1 MHRRR
6 IGNME
11 IAGWGHAAG
20 RLILRVGYSDRIIA
34 QLIPD
39 ILRIIVETKQLGL
52 KTSAALY
59 LLGSGRQKAM
69 LAGYYN
75 VQWSQLETYVEI
87 SPSIQVGPDPQLPI
101 RRILVPIAGA
111 TDDPIGALAVYV
123 GNEEEGDYAH
133 LDVLNALVGDIS
145 TVILA
150 KQEQELRTAVSP
162 APDGRPLQAAEGD
175 GHVLHENIFH
185 LLRMTV
191 DNFPGGVCALDEDLT
206 VAMTNKRFYEI
217 LDLPAERF
225 PVGCSFKDILR
236 FNAARGEYGPGDI
249 EELAQDRIRHVKLFL
264 EHSFDRDTATGL
276 VLEVRSAPS
285 PGGGCV
291 ITYVDVTARK
301 TAERELLHHRDRL
314 EDIVRARTAEIELQA
329 QKLERLLNHERHVNE
344 QQRQFVA
351 MASHEFR
358 TPLAIIDGAAQR
370 LTRRKREITDE
381 FIGEKVDQIRA
392 SVLRMVSLMESILA
406 VGRLDHGVI
415 SIQPENCKLSELI
428 ELCCAGQKGISPSH
442 RFHLDLERLPATIL
456 ADQSALQQVFTNLLS
471 NAAKYAA
478 NAPDIFI
485 TGWQENGLVHISV
498 KDLGIG
504 IDADDLPKMFQRYF
518 RARTSTGIAGT
529 GIGLNLVQQILD
541 LHHGSIAVTSQKGCG
556 SVFTVTLPIAAP
568 TASNSPIP
576 TIEAA

>member
-20 RLILRVGYSDRIIA
+20 RMILRVGYSDRIMA

-39 ILRIIVETKQLGL
+39 ILRIIVETKQLEL

-59 LLGSGRQKAM
+59 LLGSSRQKAM

-75 VQWSQLETYVEI
+75 VHWSQLETYVEI
-87 SPSIQVGPDPQLPI
+87 SPFIQVGPDPQLPM

-111 TDDPIGALAVYV
+111 TEEPIGALAVYL
-123 GNEEEGDYAH
+123 GSEDDGDYAH
-133 LDVLNALVGDIS
+133 LDVLTALAGDIS
-145 TVILA
+145 TVFLVKQQQEMRAAASLA
-150 KQEQELRTAVSP
+150 P
-162 APDGRPLQAAEGD
+162 AGRPSQVGEGD
-175 GHVLHENIFH
+175 GHGLHENIFH
-185 LLRMTV
+185 LLRMTI
-191 DNFPGGVCALDEDLT
+191 DNFPGGVCVLDEDLT

-217 LDLPAERF
+217 LDLPEERF
-225 PVGCSFKDILR
+225 PGGCSFKDILR

-314 EDIVRARTAEIELQA
+314 EEIVMARTAEIELQA

-370 LTRRKREITDE
+370 LTRRKREITAE
-381 FIGEKVDQIRA
+381 FVGEKVDQIRA
-392 SVLRMVSLMESILA
+392 SVSRMVSLMESILA
-406 VGRLDHGVI
+406 VGRLDHGMI
-415 SIQPENCKLSELI
+415 SIQPETCGLGELI

-456 ADQSALQQVFTNLLS
+456 ADRSALQQVFTNLLS

-478 NAPDIFI
+478 HAPDIFI
-485 TGWQENGLVHISV
+485 SGWQENGLVHVAV
-498 KDLGIG
+498 KDQGIG

-541 LHHGSIAVTSQKGCG
+541 LHQGSIAVTSQKGCG

-568 TASNSPIP
+568 AASNSPIP